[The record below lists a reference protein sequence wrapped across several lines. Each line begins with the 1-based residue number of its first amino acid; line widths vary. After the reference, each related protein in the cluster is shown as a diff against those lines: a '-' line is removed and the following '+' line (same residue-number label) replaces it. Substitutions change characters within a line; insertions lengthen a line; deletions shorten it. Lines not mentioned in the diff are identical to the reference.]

1 MKRDEFLKT
10 AAGGLLGLVGTTP
23 TLLRGL
29 LTPSPPDAVWVEN
42 GEPVELIRAA
52 LEAMG
57 GIERFVSRGDVVVV
71 KPNMGFDRPPQAAAT
86 TNPDLVVE
94 VIRQCFHAGAKQ
106 VKVFDRTCN
115 NPLRCYQ
122 NSQIEAQA
130 KAAGAKVTQVRT
142 QRFVNKAIRHGVTL
156 TEWPIYRDYLDADKV
171 INVPIAKHHNLC
183 RVTLGLKN
191 LMGAMGGE
199 RGTIHS
205 GFSQK
210 LIDITAEILP
220 TLTII
225 DAYRVLTANGPSGG
239 SLNDVRELRTLIISP
254 CTVTADYLGTQ
265 LFDISPTSIGYLRE
279 ALRRNLN
286 QYDLNALNLKRISLS

>member
-1 MKRDEFLKT
+1 MKRCEFLKA
-10 AAGGLLGLVGTTP
+10 AAGGLVGLAGASP
-23 TLLRGL
+23 AFLRGF
-29 LTPSPPDAVWVEN
+29 LTPSLPDAVWVEN
-42 GEPVELIRAA
+42 GEPAELVRTA
-52 LEAMG
+52 LETLG
-57 GIERFVSRGDVVVV
+57 GIDRFVSRGDVVVL

-86 TNPDLVVE
+86 TNPDLVAE
-94 VIRQCFHAGAKQ
+94 VVRQCFHAGAKQ

-122 NSQIEAQA
+122 NSQIEAKA
-130 KAAGAKVTQVRT
+130 KAAGAKVAQVRG
-142 QRFVNKAIRHGVTL
+142 QRFVNKAIRHGVSL
-156 TEWPIYRDYLDADKV
+156 NEWPIYRDYLEADKV
-171 INVPIAKHHNLC
+171 INIPVAKHHNLC
-183 RVTLGLKN
+183 GVTLGLKN

-220 TLTII
+220 TITII

-239 SLNDVRELRTLIISP
+239 NLNDVRKLRTLILSP

-265 LFDISPTSIGYLRE
+265 LFNILPTSLGYLRE
-279 ALRRNLN
+279 ALRRDLN
-286 QYDLNALNLKRISLS
+286 RYDLNALNLKKISLS